1 MQGQGENVKNAPEL
15 QSIQVR
21 FRTQKSRKCTQNFFC
36 KPCNAK
42 TSKMHLNF
50 TANRFVFG
58 HIYRNIA
65 PGTFFCKP
73 FMQRTSK
80 MRLNLAANSFVFGC
94 KNWKNAPR
102 TSLKTLQAENSQ
114 NASELSVAYAVN
126 WEQLQSWKYIPYIFE
141 KIFKLCFVKFS
152 PVKEI
157 VSMKC
162 KCLFSKFL
170 SAGMQ
175 KRCRKCCFFRLR
187 KNTSYNQWWDSNF
200 YEQVLSLQDS
210 LTTGSLIMYQS
221 LQNQTMLVGP
231 IIGPCIIYKCKD

>member
-1 MQGQGENVKNAPEL
+1 
-15 QSIQVR
+15 
-21 FRTQKSRKCTQNFFC
+21 
-36 KPCNAK
+36 
-42 TSKMHLNF
+42 MHLNF

-126 WEQLQSWKYIPYIFE
+126 
-141 KIFKLCFVKFS
+141 
-152 PVKEI
+152 
-157 VSMKC
+157 
-162 KCLFSKFL
+162 
-170 SAGMQ
+170 
-175 KRCRKCCFFRLR
+175 
-187 KNTSYNQWWDSNF
+187 
-200 YEQVLSLQDS
+200 
-210 LTTGSLIMYQS
+210 
-221 LQNQTMLVGP
+221 
-231 IIGPCIIYKCKD
+231 